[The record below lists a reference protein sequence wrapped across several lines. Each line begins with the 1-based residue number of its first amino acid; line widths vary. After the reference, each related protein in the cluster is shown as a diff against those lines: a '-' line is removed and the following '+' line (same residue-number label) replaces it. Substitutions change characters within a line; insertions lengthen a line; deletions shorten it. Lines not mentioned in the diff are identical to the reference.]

1 MSDEQRYVLTPKGK
15 FELLIREALRRRITD
30 PEKVSEYAEEQ
41 WHRFEAFLVKRLH
54 EQDPT
59 AIYPALIFDGHGGE
73 VIGATSAEDV

>member
-1 MSDEQRYVLTPKGK
+1 MNDPEFQMTPRGMFK
-15 FELLIREALRRRITD
+15 LIVWDALKRRINDPSKIAEYTD
-30 PEKVSEYAEEQ
+30 EQ
-41 WHRFEAFLVKRLH
+41 WHRFEAFIVKRLH